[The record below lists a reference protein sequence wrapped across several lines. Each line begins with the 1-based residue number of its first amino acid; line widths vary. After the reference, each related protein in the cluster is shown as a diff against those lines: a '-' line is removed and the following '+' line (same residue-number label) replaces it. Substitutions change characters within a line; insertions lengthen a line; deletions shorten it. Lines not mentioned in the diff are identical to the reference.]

1 MYIHSQK
8 RQTYRHFK
16 SLKLSFPIH
25 FCLRVFLFHLNSSFC
40 SYLFYVSRST
50 ISIAMSSLR
59 GSGMRTIFEHPPECG
74 RKDTRGYWL
83 RREAGLGG
91 GNGRESAGN
100 MYFEPRDEMC
110 TWYDVTEWTTL
121 CRGKRGNDFI
131 SKSSFADAHAQP
143 DNWSSPINS
152 AWLAVT
158 ISDFTVAPSPFYS
171 TSLSSS
177 TAICYPRPDTCTK
190 LWMGK
195 TVSHSTSVE

>member
-83 RREAGLGG
+83 RREAGGVG
-91 GNGRESAGN
+91 EGMEENPPEICISNREMRCA
-100 MYFEPRDEMC
+100 
-110 TWYDVTEWTTL
+110 
-121 CRGKRGNDFI
+121 
-131 SKSSFADAHAQP
+131 
-143 DNWSSPINS
+143 
-152 AWLAVT
+152 
-158 ISDFTVAPSPFYS
+158 
-171 TSLSSS
+171 
-177 TAICYPRPDTCTK
+177 PDTMWRSELHQKKTPDCEIMCYFLQQLRRK
-190 LWMGK
+190 LLCCL
-195 TVSHSTSVE
+195 